1 MKSATNPSSELIP
14 IDELD
19 QAIVDLSARIN
30 AATYELLVLIREFE
44 DRAGYLKWGLK
55 DAAEWLSY
63 RCDLGRSAAYEK
75 VRVARAL
82 RTLPAISESFSTGEL
97 SYSKVRALT
106 RIAGDHDE
114 QNLLDF
120 ALRTTA
126 VRVEERC
133 RELRFGSDASIDI
146 ASRAYANRSLRFSR
160 NPDRGTMT
168 VTVDLPIESGQLL
181 ERALDKARDDG
192 VVETPEFAS
201 ESWSTQQAD
210 AFVNLVNGYLSGG
223 ENEEAHA
230 TDNYLV
236 TIHVDQAALKD
247 GNGRSAIPIESAK
260 RLCSRQAGPRCD
272 GQALVLTE
280 DKQGEPLS
288 IGRKSRIVPTAIKR
302 AVLAKHNHSC
312 AFPGCCNS
320 RFLHIHHVEHWSN
333 GGETSIDNLMPL
345 CTRHHPLVHEG
356 RFRIEKD
363 FQDNWIFVRPEGQVI
378 PPNGYLPQD
387 MIDEP
392 YDLSSAEDF
401 LMAAGNG
408 VSDLG
413 PAGRELDPARRDL
426 GPAVREPPPSVY
438 WH

>member
-1 MKSATNPSSELIP
+1 MSPSPDLVP
-14 IDELD
+14 IDDLD

-106 RIAGDHDE
+106 RVACDHNE
-114 QNLLDF
+114 QDLLGF

-126 VRVEERC
+126 ARVEERC
-133 RELRFGSDASIDI
+133 RELRFGTDASIDI
-146 ASRAYANRSLRFSR
+146 ASRAYANRSLRLSR
-160 NPDRGTMT
+160 NPERGMMT
-168 VTVDLPIESGQLL
+168 VTVELPIDSGELL
-181 ERALDKARDDG
+181 EKALDKAREDG
-192 VVETPEFAS
+192 NVETPEFATD
-201 ESWSTQQAD
+201 SWSTQQAD
-210 AFVNLVNGYLSGG
+210 AFVNLVSGYLAGDRDS
-223 ENEEAHA
+223 ESNS

-236 TIHVDQAALKD
+236 TIHVDQTALAGGD
-247 GNGRSAIPIESAK
+247 GRSAVPIETAK
-260 RLCSRQAGPRCD
+260 RLCCD
-272 GQALVLTE
+272 GQAVVLTE
-280 DKQGEPLS
+280 DKEGEPLS

-302 AVLAKHNHSC
+302 TVLAKHNHSC
-312 AFPGCCNS
+312 AFPGCRNH
-320 RFLHIHHVEHWSN
+320 RFLHIHHIEHWAN
-333 GGETSIDNLMPL
+333 GGETSVDNLMPL

-363 FQDNWIFVRPEGQVI
+363 YRDNWIFVRPEGQVI

-392 YDLSSAEDF
+392 CEKSSAEDF
-401 LMAAGNG
+401 LMATRNA
-408 VSDLG
+408 VS
-413 PAGRELDPARRDL
+413 
-426 GPAVREPPPSVY
+426 EPPPSTY

>member
-1 MKSATNPSSELIP
+1 MKSVTNPPSDLVP

-19 QAIVDLSARIN
+19 QAIVDLSVRIN

-82 RTLPAISESFSTGEL
+82 RTLPAISDSFSTGEL

-106 RIAGDHDE
+106 RVAGDHNE
-114 QNLLDF
+114 QDLLDF

-126 VRVEERC
+126 ARVEERC
-133 RELRFGSDASIDI
+133 RELRFGTDASNDI

-160 NPDRGTMT
+160 NPDRGMMTMT
-168 VTVDLPIESGQLL
+168 VELPIESGELL
-181 ERALDKARDDG
+181 ERALDKARNDE
-192 VVETPEFAS
+192 VVETPEFAT

-210 AFVNLVNGYLSGG
+210 AFVNLVNSYLSGDG
-223 ENEEAHA
+223 NKESNSS
-230 TDNYLV
+230 DNYLV
-236 TIHVDQAALKD
+236 TIHVDQTALAD
-247 GNGRSAIPIESAK
+247 GNGRSAIPIETAK
-260 RLCSRQAGPRCD
+260 RICCD
-272 GQALVLTE
+272 GQAVVLTE
-280 DKQGEPLS
+280 DKHGEPLS
-288 IGRKSRIVPTAIKR
+288 IGRKSRIVPTGIKR
-302 AVLAKHNHSC
+302 AVLAKNNHDC

-320 RFLHIHHVEHWSN
+320 RFLHIHHIDHWSN
-333 GGETSIDNLMPL
+333 GGETSVDNLMPL

-378 PPNGYLPQD
+378 PTNGYLPQD

-413 PAGRELDPARRDL
+413 PAC
-426 GPAVREPPPSVY
+426 REPPPGVY

>member
-1 MKSATNPSSELIP
+1 MKSATKPPSDLGPARRELDPARRDLVP

-82 RTLPAISESFSTGEL
+82 RTLPAISNSFSTGEL

-106 RIAGDHDE
+106 RVAGSHNE
-114 QNLLDF
+114 QELLDF

-133 RELRFGSDASIDI
+133 RELRFGSDASINI
-146 ASRAYANRSLRFSR
+146 ASRAYANRSLRFNR
-160 NPDRGTMT
+160 NPDRGMMT
-168 VTVDLPIESGQLL
+168 VTVDLPIESGELL
-181 ERALDKARDDG
+181 ERALDKARDDD

-210 AFVNLVNGYLSGG
+210 AFVNLVNGYLSDCKS
-223 ENEEAHA
+223 EESSSS
-230 TDNYLV
+230 DNYLV
-236 TIHVDQAALKD
+236 TIHVDQTALAGGD
-247 GNGRSAIPIESAK
+247 GRSAIPIEAAK
-260 RLCSRQAGPRCD
+260 RLCCD
-272 GQALVLTE
+272 GQAVVLTE
-280 DKQGEPLS
+280 DKQGEVLS
-288 IGRKSRIVPTAIKR
+288 IGRKSRIVPTGIKR
-302 AVLAKHNHSC
+302 AVLARHNHGC

-333 GGETSIDNLMPL
+333 GGETSVDNLMPL

-401 LMAAGNG
+401 LMVDENA

-413 PAGRELDPARRDL
+413 PAC
-426 GPAVREPPPSVY
+426 REPLPSAY

>member
-1 MKSATNPSSELIP
+1 MKSVTNPPSDLVP

-19 QAIVDLSARIN
+19 QAIVDLSVRIN

-82 RTLPAISESFSTGEL
+82 RTLPAISDSFSTGEL

-106 RIAGDHDE
+106 RVAGDHNE
-114 QNLLDF
+114 QDLLDF

-126 VRVEERC
+126 ARVEERC
-133 RELRFGSDASIDI
+133 RELRFGTDASIDI

-160 NPDRGTMT
+160 NPDRGMMTMT
-168 VTVDLPIESGQLL
+168 VELPIESGELL
-181 ERALDKARDDG
+181 ERALDKARNDE
-192 VVETPEFAS
+192 VVETPEFAT

-210 AFVNLVNGYLSGG
+210 AFVNLVNSYLSGDG
-223 ENEEAHA
+223 NKESNSS
-230 TDNYLV
+230 DNYLV
-236 TIHVDQAALKD
+236 TIHVDQTALAD
-247 GNGRSAIPIESAK
+247 GNGRSAIPIETAK
-260 RLCSRQAGPRCD
+260 RICCD
-272 GQALVLTE
+272 GQAVVLTE
-280 DKQGEPLS
+280 DKHGEPLS
-288 IGRKSRIVPTAIKR
+288 IGRKSRIVPTGIKR
-302 AVLAKHNHSC
+302 AVLAKNNHDC

-320 RFLHIHHVEHWSN
+320 RFLHIHHIDHWSN
-333 GGETSIDNLMPL
+333 GGETSVDNLMPL

-387 MIDEP
+387 MMDEP

-401 LMAAGNG
+401 LMATGNT

-413 PAGRELDPARRDL
+413 PAC
-426 GPAVREPPPSVY
+426 REPPPGVY

>member
-1 MKSATNPSSELIP
+1 MKSVTNPPSDLVP

-19 QAIVDLSARIN
+19 QAIVDLSVRIN
-30 AATYELLVLIREFE
+30 AATYKLLVLIREFE

-82 RTLPAISESFSTGEL
+82 RTLPAISDSFSTGEL

-106 RIAGDHDE
+106 RVAGDHNE
-114 QNLLDF
+114 QDLLDF

-126 VRVEERC
+126 ARVEERC
-133 RELRFGSDASIDI
+133 RELRFGTDASIDI

-160 NPDRGTMT
+160 NPDRGMMTMT
-168 VTVDLPIESGQLL
+168 VELPIESGELL
-181 ERALDKARDDG
+181 ERALDKARNDE
-192 VVETPEFAS
+192 VVETPEFAT

-210 AFVNLVNGYLSGG
+210 AFVNLVNSYLSGDG
-223 ENEEAHA
+223 NKESNSS
-230 TDNYLV
+230 DNYLV
-236 TIHVDQAALKD
+236 TIHVDQTALAD
-247 GNGRSAIPIESAK
+247 GNGRSAIPIETAK
-260 RLCSRQAGPRCD
+260 RICCD
-272 GQALVLTE
+272 GQAVVLTE
-280 DKQGEPLS
+280 DKHGEPLS
-288 IGRKSRIVPTAIKR
+288 IGRKSRIVPTGIKR
-302 AVLAKHNHSC
+302 AVLAKNNHDC

-320 RFLHIHHVEHWSN
+320 RFLHIHHIDHWSN
-333 GGETSIDNLMPL
+333 GGETSVDNLMPL

-378 PPNGYLPQD
+378 PTNGYLPQD

-413 PAGRELDPARRDL
+413 PAC
-426 GPAVREPPPSVY
+426 REPPPGVY

>member
-1 MKSATNPSSELIP
+1 MKSLAHPSPDLVP

-106 RIAGDHDE
+106 RVAGDRSE
-114 QNLLDF
+114 QELLDF

-126 VRVEERC
+126 ARVEERC
-133 RELRFGSDASIDI
+133 RELRFGTVDSINV
-146 ASRAYANRSLRFSR
+146 ASRAFANRSLRMSR
-160 NPDRGTMT
+160 NSERGMMT
-168 VTVDLPIESGQLL
+168 VTVELPIETGELL
-181 ERALDKARDDG
+181 EKALDKARDDD
-192 VVETPEFAS
+192 VVETPEFAT

-210 AFVNLVNGYLSGG
+210 AFVNLVNGYLSDDGDS
-223 ENEEAHA
+223 NSS
-230 TDNYLV
+230 DNYLV
-236 TIHVDQAALKD
+236 TIHVDQTALA
-247 GNGRSAIPIESAK
+247 GGGGRSGVPIETAK
-260 RLCSRQAGPRCD
+260 RLCCD
-272 GQALVLTE
+272 GQAVVLTE
-280 DKQGEPLS
+280 DNQGEPLS

-302 AVLAKHNHSC
+302 AVLAKHNHGC
-312 AFPGCCNS
+312 AFPGCRNR
-320 RFLHIHHVEHWSN
+320 RFLHIHHIEHWSN
-333 GGETSIDNLMPL
+333 GGETSVDNLMPL

-363 FQDNWIFVRPEGQVI
+363 YQDNWIFVRPEGQVI

-392 YDLSSAEDF
+392 YEKSSAEDF
-401 LMAAGNG
+401 LMAARNA
-408 VSDLG
+408 VS
-413 PAGRELDPARRDL
+413 
-426 GPAVREPPPSVY
+426 EPPPSTY

>member
-1 MKSATNPSSELIP
+1 MKSATNPSSDLIP

-408 VSDLG
+408 VSDL
-413 PAGRELDPARRDL
+413 DPARRDL
-426 GPAVREPPPSVY
+426 GPAGREPPPSVY

>member
-1 MKSATNPSSELIP
+1 MKSVTNSPSGVVP

-106 RIAGDHDE
+106 RVAGDHNE
-114 QNLLDF
+114 QDLLDF
-120 ALRTTA
+120 ALGTTA
-126 VRVEERC
+126 ARVEERC
-133 RELRFGSDASIDI
+133 RELRFGNDASIDV

-160 NPDRGTMT
+160 NPDRGMMT
-168 VTVDLPIESGQLL
+168 VTVELPIESGELL
-181 ERALDKARDDG
+181 EKALDKARDDD
-192 VVETPEFAS
+192 VVETPEFAT

-210 AFVNLVNGYLSGG
+210 AFVNLVNGYLSGDG
-223 ENEEAHA
+223 NKESSSS
-230 TDNYLV
+230 DNYLV
-236 TIHVDQAALKD
+236 TIHVDQTALAGGD
-247 GNGRSAIPIESAK
+247 GRSAIPIASVK
-260 RLCSRQAGPRCD
+260 RLCCD
-272 GQALVLTE
+272 GQAVVLTE
-280 DKQGEPLS
+280 DKQGEVLS

-302 AVLAKHNHSC
+302 AVLAKHNHGC
-312 AFPGCCNS
+312 AFPGCSNS
-320 RFLHIHHVEHWSN
+320 RFLHIHHIEHWSN
-333 GGETSIDNLMPL
+333 GGETSVDNLMPL

-356 RFRIEKD
+356 RFRIKRD
-363 FQDNWIFVRPEGQVI
+363 FQDNWIFVRPEGKVI
-378 PPNGYLPQD
+378 PSNGYLPQD

-401 LMAAGNG
+401 LMATGNA
-408 VSDLG
+408 VSD
-413 PAGRELDPARRDL
+413 LDPARRDL
-426 GPAVREPPPSVY
+426 GPACREPPASAY

>member
-1 MKSATNPSSELIP
+1 MKSAKNPLSDLVP
-14 IDELD
+14 IEVLD

-55 DAAEWLSY
+55 DAAEWLAY

-82 RTLPAISESFSTGEL
+82 RTLPVISESFSTGEL

-106 RIAGDHDE
+106 RVAGDHNEKD
-114 QNLLDF
+114 LLDF

-133 RELRFGSDASIDI
+133 RELRFGNDASIDV
-146 ASRAYANRSLRFSR
+146 ASRAYANRSLRFVR
-160 NPDRGTMT
+160 NPDRGMMT
-168 VTVDLPIESGQLL
+168 VTVELPIDAGELL
-181 ERALDKARDDG
+181 EKALDKARDDSG
-192 VVETPEFAS
+192 KGTPEFAS

-210 AFVNLVNGYLSGG
+210 AFVNLVNGYLSGDG
-223 ENEEAHA
+223 INESNSS
-230 TDNYLV
+230 DNYLV
-236 TIHVDQAALKD
+236 TIHVDQTALAG
-247 GNGRSAIPIESAK
+247 GNGRSAIPIEAAK
-260 RLCSRQAGPRCD
+260 RLCCD
-272 GQALVLTE
+272 GQAVVLAE
-280 DKQGEPLS
+280 DKQGEVLS

-302 AVLAKHNHSC
+302 AVLAKHNHGC
-312 AFPGCCNS
+312 AFPGCSNH
-320 RFLHIHHVEHWSN
+320 RFLHIHHIEHWSN
-333 GGETSIDNLMPL
+333 GGETSVDNLMPL

-356 RFRIEKD
+356 RLRVEKD
-363 FQDNWIFVRPEGQVI
+363 FQDKWYFVRPEGQVI

-392 YDLSSAEDF
+392 YDLSSAEDY
-401 LMAAGNG
+401 LMAAGNA

-413 PAGRELDPARRDL
+413 PAL
-426 GPAVREPPPSVY
+426 REPPPPNY

>member
-1 MKSATNPSSELIP
+1 MNPSPDLVP
-14 IDELD
+14 IDQLD

-82 RTLPAISESFSTGEL
+82 RTLPDISESFSTGEL

-106 RIAGDHDE
+106 RVAGDHSE
-114 QNLLDF
+114 QDLLDF

-126 VRVEERC
+126 ARVEERC
-133 RELRFGSDASIDI
+133 RELRFGTDASIDI
-146 ASRAYANRSLRFSR
+146 AGRAYVNRSLRFNR
-160 NPDRGTMT
+160 NPERGMMT
-168 VTVDLPIESGQLL
+168 VTVDLPIETGELL
-181 ERALDKARDDG
+181 EKALDKARDDD
-192 VVETPEFAS
+192 VVETPEFAT

-210 AFVNLVNGYLSGG
+210 AFVNLVSRYLSGDRDS
-223 ENEEAHA
+223 ESIS

-236 TIHVDQAALKD
+236 TIHVDQAALA
-247 GNGRSAIPIESAK
+247 GGGGRSGVPIETAK
-260 RLCSRQAGPRCD
+260 RLCCD
-272 GQALVLTE
+272 GHAIVLTE
-280 DKQGEPLS
+280 NQQGEPLS

-302 AVLAKHNHSC
+302 AVLAKHDHGC
-312 AFPGCCNS
+312 AFPGCRNR
-320 RFLHIHHVEHWSN
+320 RFLHIHHIEHWSN
-333 GGETSIDNLMPL
+333 GGETSVDNLMPL

-392 YDLSSAEDF
+392 YEKSSAEDF
-401 LMAAGNG
+401 LMAARNA

-413 PAGRELDPARRDL
+413 PAC
-426 GPAVREPPPSVY
+426 REPPPSTY